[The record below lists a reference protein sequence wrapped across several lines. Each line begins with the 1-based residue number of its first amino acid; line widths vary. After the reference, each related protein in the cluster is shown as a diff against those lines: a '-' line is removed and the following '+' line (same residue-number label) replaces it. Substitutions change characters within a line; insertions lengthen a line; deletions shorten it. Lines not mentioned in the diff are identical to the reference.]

1 MIIHLQL
8 MSFFKTDEISRY
20 DFFFQFMK
28 LLFMIFFNSLITSNK
43 NLKWQEKKSLG
54 STLKIKNSR
63 WLLLNQVE
71 QNKLI
76 IAVFL

>member
-8 MSFFKTDEISRY
+8 KSFFKTDEISRY

-54 STLKIKNSR
+54 ST
-63 WLLLNQVE
+63 
-71 QNKLI
+71 
-76 IAVFL
+76 